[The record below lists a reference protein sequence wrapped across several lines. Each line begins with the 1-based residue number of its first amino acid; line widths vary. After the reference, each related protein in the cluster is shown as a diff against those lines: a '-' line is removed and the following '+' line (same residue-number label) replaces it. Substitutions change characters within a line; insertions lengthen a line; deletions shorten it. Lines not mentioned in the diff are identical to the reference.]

1 MRVVA
6 IDNDSLNRVVISST
20 LGKTENSSG
29 EAMYTPSS
37 SSTRPDAM
45 LSATSMSISQAG
57 SGRIII
63 ATMATMPATSTRS
76 L

>member
-6 IDNDSLNRVVISST
+6 IDSESRNSVVISST
-20 LGKTENSSG
+20 LGNTENSTG

-37 SSTRPDAM
+37 SSTMPEAM
-45 LSATSMSISQAG
+45 LAATSTSISQAG

-63 ATMATMPATSTRS
+63 ATIATMPPTRIRS